1 MFFLKRGINEEV
13 GKDEIPLGSGCAQL
27 SVQGEVVHVAQG
39 NGNFD
44 HSTVCVRFC
53 DNYIFIP

>member
-13 GKDEIPLGSGCAQL
+13 GKDGIPLGGGCAEL

-39 NGNFD
+39 KRNLSSFNCWRSFL
-44 HSTVCVRFC
+44 
-53 DNYIFIP
+53 